1 MNKDHVRFLVSGITF
16 GFLVGYIVAY
26 GVHEPRVKM
35 IADRP
40 PEAGNLGMT
49 AAVIGPA
56 GGGMPPGGGMPG
68 RAMPDGGMPGGGG
81 SGGGAPMGGMAGADA
96 QMALVFQQIAA
107 LKTTVERN
115 PKDGDALTRLGNFY
129 QDAGKFDE
137 AIGYYRRVLELRPQS
152 VNVRT
157 DMGICLRESGRPAEA
172 VQEFRRSLD
181 ADPNHWQ
188 TWLNLAIVSLVD
200 LNDPETAAAAL
211 GKVEALNA
219 SFEGLPAL
227 KEAVRK
233 ARGGT

>member
-1 MNKDHVRFLVSGITF
+1 MNKDHVRFLVSGILF

-49 AAVIGPA
+49 AAAIGPA
-56 GGGMPPGGGMPG
+56 GGGMPG
-68 RAMPDGGMPGGGG
+68 GGMPGGGG
-81 SGGGAPMGGMAGADA
+81 SAGGAPTGGMAGADA
-96 QMALVFQQIAA
+96 QMAHIFEQIAA
-107 LKTTVERN
+107 LKTTVEQN
-115 PKDGDALTRLGNFY
+115 PKDADALTRLGNFF
-129 QDAGKFDE
+129 QDAGKFEE
-137 AIGYYRRVLELRPQS
+137 AVGYYRRVLELRPQD

-157 DMGICLRESGRPAEA
+157 DMGICLREMGRPAEA
-172 VQEFRRSLD
+172 IQEFRRSLD

-233 ARGGT
+233 ARGGP